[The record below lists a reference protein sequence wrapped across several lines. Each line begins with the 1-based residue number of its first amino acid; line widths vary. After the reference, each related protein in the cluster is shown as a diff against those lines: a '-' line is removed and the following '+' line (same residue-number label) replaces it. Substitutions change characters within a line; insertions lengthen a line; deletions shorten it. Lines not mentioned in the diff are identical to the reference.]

1 MLRGRIAA
9 TRSLSEA
16 PLAAAFFRTRAG
28 RAQRKILRLPVSR
41 SNHAAHDAA
50 HDIDD
55 GRARSLRFSG

>member
-16 PLAAAFFRTRAG
+16 PLTAAFFHTRAG

-41 SNHAAHDAA
+41 SNHAAHD
-50 HDIDD
+50 IDD